1 MRDELID
8 TALRRMPEVKLP
20 AHFRSCLLARLSEP
34 LAKPRYHWAWTVVWF
49 ACGAAL
55 APFVTLAFLRSSF
68 EHWLLNPNVPITAV
82 VVEAAISLLW
92 FRRILKAWH

>member
-20 AHFRSCLLARLSEP
+20 AHFRSCLLARLSAP
-34 LAKPRYHWAWTVVWF
+34 AKPRYDWAPTAVWF

-55 APFVTLAFLRSSF
+55 APFVTLAFLRSGF

-92 FRRILKAWH
+92 FRRIVKA